1 MDTLVWT
8 DLLPHG
14 PKADWFDPRSV
25 PEVFALHD
33 QFRLLINQKAQ
44 FQAIFPWLPWRVE
57 HQLEAGGRTLFHV
70 NAGRVA
76 LNNLGQSIN
85 QSHLMASFE
94 LRLAEHKLQESL
106 VDSTGTQH
114 QFKGLAGWPGLPRN
128 KKRMP
133 VMSVAASVQAAQ

>member
-94 LRLAEHKLQESL
+94 LRLAE
-106 VDSTGTQH
+106 
-114 QFKGLAGWPGLPRN
+114 LAQIDHDMDDAERSILDAAATVLDLPLETAWALFH
-128 KKRMP
+128 P
-133 VMSVAASVQAAQ
+133 PDGPA